1 VEELRRKSAATDA
14 ESGQMS
20 KLTLLPW
27 QGIESPELEK
37 QLKKEVYALAKDRDT
52 LTMCDA

>member
-1 VEELRRKSAATDA
+1 MEELRRKSAATDA